1 MLYHFHM
8 LKSTKW
14 SAKKEFK
21 DISQLKTI
29 FVVLMFFGIFH
40 AEEKFSKE
48 EKRLDELVKTVKEGL
63 AEIEKTV
70 KDKKK
75 DDKEIQVKPQVPQIE
90 KNEKISK
97 AWEFF
102 TGMTAI
108 FLKIVELPIIL
119 LESLFYIISEISIN
133 IRDVMSKIRTFL

>member
-1 MLYHFHM
+1 M

-29 FVVLMFFGIFH
+29 FVVLMFFGIFY

-70 KDKKK
+70 KDKKR

-90 KNEKISK
+90 KKEKISK

-102 TGMTAI
+102 TGMTTI

>member
-1 MLYHFHM
+1 M

-29 FVVLMFFGIFH
+29 FVVLMFFGIFY

-70 KDKKK
+70 KDKKR

-102 TGMTAI
+102 TGMTTI